1 MHAAHNKA
9 GASAKGAEKA
19 GGCSAQRLADLV
31 NRLGRG
37 VHCLQFADG
46 LNPAQWD
53 ALRYIGRAN
62 RYSRNPSAL
71 ASYLKTTKGTASQT
85 IKALEA
91 KGLVTRQP
99 HCTDGRAVHLVVT
112 EDGDAALERDPL
124 KNLEAAIRELGTG
137 IDTAKQVLCQLIDG
151 VEDASGKRGF
161 GVCEDCTHFCRN
173 MLPKDS
179 CGPHMCGL
187 TQEPL
192 STSEAIQ
199 ICVDHNV
206 CAAG

>member
-1 MHAAHNKA
+1 MGNAAKDT
-9 GASAKGAEKA
+9 GPTDPIIAS
-19 GGCSAQRLADLV
+19 GGCTAQRLADLV

-71 ASYLKTTKGTASQT
+71 ASYLKITKGTASQT
-85 IKALEA
+85 IKALES

-112 EDGDAALERDPL
+112 TEGESLLQRDPL
-124 KNLEAAIRELGTG
+124 KRLEGAIKELGTG
-137 IDTAKQVLCQLIDG
+137 IDAAKLVLCELIDG

-173 MLPKDS
+173 EMPNDS
-179 CGPHMCGL
+179 CGPHQCGL
-187 TQEPL
+187 TLEAL
-192 STSEAIQ
+192 SGMESSQ
-199 ICVDHNV
+199 ICVDHNA
-206 CAAG
+206 CARV